1 MGVWSQRLPGFASQ
15 AGAVVWVLDSGAKAC
30 ATLWGLTA
38 GSSSCPL
45 QEELPGEASGR
56 GIRREWRKAELSA
69 QCSASAQHEQAG
81 EARTVKQFHSRLRK
95 LAGCQFLEVLH
106 IHPG

>member
-1 MGVWSQRLPGFASQ
+1 MGVWSQRLPGHVSQ

-45 QEELPGEASGR
+45 QGEPPGEASGR
-56 GIRREWRKAELSA
+56 GIRREWRKA
-69 QCSASAQHEQAG
+69 